1 MKKLFRKSIILLFII
16 SISICTF
23 KYYYVFAENSNIVE
37 INGSAKIGSD
47 VKININLK
55 NITYENYTVKL
66 TSSDS
71 VNNIT
76 NLSNIEAV
84 NSNNKILFTISKSES
99 NLSVIS
105 LNYKVPETISV
116 NSKITFKVEIINTD
130 NEAETINVEKFVTIV
145 EDSKPSN
152 DNSNSNSNS
161 NTNSNVNNKPTNSNG
176 NVNSNTNNN
185 KPINTNNK
193 QTNISKPS
201 TTNIVQ
207 KTVTYTNVVKQ
218 VSNVPKVTYNGSDNN
233 YLSKLVVSNYYLNK
247 DFTKENTNYF
257 VTVDNKVT
265 KITIKATAE
274 DSDSHISIN
283 GNDNLQVGVNKVLI
297 TVTAENGN
305 TRNYRIYVTRKS
317 E

>member
-16 SISICTF
+16 SISICAF

-84 NSNNKILFTISKSES
+84 NSNNQILFTISKSES

-105 LNYKVPETISV
+105 LNYKVPETRSF
-116 NSKITFKVEIINTD
+116 NSKITFKVQIINTD
-130 NEAETINVEKFVTIV
+130 NEAETINVEKSVTIV

-161 NTNSNVNNKPTNSNG
+161 NTNSNVNNKPTNTS
-176 NVNSNTNNN
+176 
-185 KPINTNNK
+185 NK

-233 YLSKLVVSNYYLNK
+233 YLSKLVVSNYSLNK

-265 KITIKATAE
+265 KITVKATAE